1 MEPFLLDASKQGTH
15 LLRGQKIWSLK
26 NVFIVSTGN
35 RETFF
40 WVPKPGFNLIQAKR
54 DNVALKKWQT
64 KKIVDKFKSFTSH
77 NGKSFQNMNYLI

>member
-35 RETFF
+35 RETFSGYRNPGLTSF
-40 WVPKPGFNLIQAKR
+40 KLKGTTYYSKSDRPKKSLISLSLSLVTMAK
-54 DNVALKKWQT
+54 AF
-64 KKIVDKFKSFTSH
+64 KI
-77 NGKSFQNMNYLI
+77 